1 MLAQLSVQRSG
12 WIFVLSNALKVGEM
26 YSHQMNFVLFSI
38 KALKRFS
45 VCCFVV
51 LKFKILA
58 MTWLNFFFFF
68 FFSQDTHYLQISHVP
83 PYKASCGRWPIF
95 HIWKKFDPI
104 MLKLLLFIILDLNS
118 CLFWVI
124 SMQFAYIGFLS
135 LAAFQYVIWLP
146 STSMCYFAEGEDG
159 KKNLLL
165 RCLFASRGD
174 HQFCV

>member
-58 MTWLNFFFFF
+58 MTWLNFFFSFF
-68 FFSQDTHYLQISHVP
+68 LAKTLIICKYHIFPHIRLPVADDPFS
-83 PYKASCGRWPIF
+83 IF
-95 HIWKKFDPI
+95 EKKFDPI

-124 SMQFAYIGFLS
+124 SMQFAYRFSEPCSISVCNMIAL
-135 LAAFQYVIWLP
+135 Y
-146 STSMCYFAEGEDG
+146 
-159 KKNLLL
+159 
-165 RCLFASRGD
+165 
-174 HQFCV
+174 

>member
-1 MLAQLSVQRSG
+1 MSFAVFQMLAQLSVQRSG

-38 KALKRFS
+38 KTLKRFS

-68 FFSQDTHYLQISHVP
+68 SRDTHYLQISHFS

-104 MLKLLLFIILDLNS
+104 MLKLLLFIILDSSELSVCN
-118 CLFWVI
+118 LHI
-124 SMQFAYIGFLS
+124 SVMFSEPCCISVCNMIALY
-135 LAAFQYVIWLP
+135 
-146 STSMCYFAEGEDG
+146 
-159 KKNLLL
+159 
-165 RCLFASRGD
+165 
-174 HQFCV
+174 